1 MSGPIVKP
9 GVWPGTSGRNH
20 ANQVFRPQ
28 SCSGYSDKVANLERT
43 IASVEQDFEEAVALA
58 KRMGYLNNA
67 ILVTSVIKDSC
78 VAFLD
83 IGASILDTM
92 GMKQAAKTASAG
104 VAAIDIADNGSK
116 WLHGQTST
124 AQAMTGIANA
134 STNFM
139 KSDTMMQAGTQYVV
153 KKHTSAA
160 DVMSNAVN
168 GKPSDQGELG
178 MKYVADQVVSTA
190 DLIAKAGESS
200 NQSWGAGLGKVM
212 NGVKGLMAAQKYSS
226 SLEKSFDSHID
237 ESMYIQQ
244 KIQRDEANF
253 RSKIKTLKQQ
263 LMSLKRELQGCIND
277 TQQANGLDALFPDL
291 QIQSTAANST
301 SMYGW

>member
-9 GVWPGTSGRNH
+9 GVWPGASGRNH
-20 ANQVFRPQ
+20 ANKVFRPQ
-28 SCSGYSDKVANLERT
+28 SCTGYSDKIANLERT
-43 IASVEQDFEEAVALA
+43 IESVEKDFEEAVALS

-83 IGASILDTM
+83 IGAAILDTM

-116 WLHGQTST
+116 WAHGQTST

-134 STNFM
+134 STTFM
-139 KSDTMMQAGTQYVV
+139 KSDTMSQAATQYVV
-153 KKHTSAA
+153 KKHTGAA
-160 DVMSNAVN
+160 DVMSNAIN
-168 GKPSDQGELG
+168 GKSSDQGSLG
-178 MKYVADQVVSTA
+178 MKYAADQIIGTA
-190 DLIAKAGESS
+190 DIIAKAGESS
-200 NQSWGAGLGKVM
+200 NQSWGANLGKVM
-212 NGVKGLMAAQKYSS
+212 NGVKGLMAAQKYNSN
-226 SLEKSFDSHID
+226 LEKSFDAHID

-253 RSKIKTLKQQ
+253 RAKIKALKQQ
-263 LMSLKRELQGCIND
+263 LVSLKRELQSCINE
-277 TQQANGLDALFPDL
+277 TQQAGGLDALFPDT
-291 QIQSTAANST
+291 QAPGTMANST
-301 SMYGW
+301 PMYGW